1 MNPDKTFI
9 IAEAGVNHNGRL
21 ELAKQLLGTAAECG
35 CDAIKFQTFN
45 ADRLVSRMAPKC
57 AYQEKTTDGGESQWE
72 MIRRLELDEEAHR
85 ELIGLAQEAGIEF
98 ISTPFDEESATLL
111 DSLGVHRIKLPSGEI
126 SNLPFL
132 IHAARLRKPILLST
146 GMAYLSEVDE
156 AVRIIQGEWG
166 EMGCPEASA
175 PLTLLHCTTEYPAPM
190 NEVNLR
196 AMVTLREA
204 FKLPVG
210 YSDHTRGIEIPLAAV
225 AMGAGV
231 IEKHFTLNRSLPG
244 PDHPASLEPMELK
257 KMVEGIRHVEE
268 ALGDGR
274 KTPARSEMKNR
285 EVVRKSLVATRDL
298 PPGHRLTAD
307 DLMAK
312 RPGTGLS
319 PSLKSTVIGAVLQ
332 KEIPRDSILTWGHL
346 LKRNGKNQVAI
357 PW

>member
-1 MNPDKTFI
+1 MSKPVFI
-9 IAEAGVNHNGRL
+9 IAEAGVNHNGHL
-21 ELAKQLLGTAAECG
+21 DWAKKLVAVAAECG
-35 CDAIKFQTFN
+35 CNAIKFQTFR
-45 ADRLVSRMAPKC
+45 AERVVSAQAPKC
-57 AYQEKTTDGGESQWE
+57 DYQKETTGALESQLE
-72 MIRRLELDEEAHR
+72 MIRKLELDEAAHIALMR
-85 ELIGLAQEAGIEF
+85 VARDEGLDF

-111 DSLGVHRIKLPSGEI
+111 ADLGVPAIKLPSGEI

-132 IHAARLRKPILLST
+132 GHVARLRKPLLLST

-210 YSDHTRGIEIPLAAV
+210 YSDHTRGIEISLAAV

-231 IEKHFTLNRSLPG
+231 IEKHFTLDRSLPG

-285 EVVRKSLVATRDL
+285 ELVRKSLVATRDL
-298 PPGHRLTAD
+298 PLGHRLAAD

-312 RPGTGLS
+312 RPGSGLS